1 MLGPFIFIH
10 PASKGWDAA
19 ADNMGY
25 PGVIPARSGEA
36 KGFFLSRK
44 VSII

>member
-1 MLGPFIFIH
+1 MLRPFIFIH

-19 ADNMGY
+19 VDNMGY
-25 PGVIPARSGEA
+25 PGALSARPGEA
-36 KGFFLSRK
+36 KGFFLSKK